1 MGFTPEYHGS
11 LVAFEGSQDLV
22 STQIQLLPSSSR
34 ILVIPPLQHFL
45 AGEDIEKSPDART
58 YILKIHDACNARAH
72 MAHRFLEDSSP
83 ENKRLVFM
91 DGGTAEAQLRCIKW
105 ISHHHTN
112 GNIPRAEAM
121 FKALARSGVAGLT
134 GKSKQDPT
142 CGDNHGPRDDPV
154 SQAMRAADTLDFLT
168 ASLQPSNEIDLTLT
182 VPQVRPRSMSV
193 PVLQFPNDFQEA
205 VPFYVFGPSKGEPM
219 PENPTTQKGRIPKL
233 MSLHKAHPSGRRS
246 KSRDR
251 SAFRDR
257 AAKWAKSSEASMG
270 VPPLSPG
277 TMSMGKSSQRTKAS
291 GSMPN
296 SPSVVYGE
304 AYMVD
309 VRATSKDFGP
319 RTLRR
324 GKSCDSIR
332 SDSKSSWRN
341 FSRSFAAK
349 SAETLDCYESRIPLP
364 KTSARQ
370 RSRSNA
376 GTEQLQRSFSGRSR
390 STSRKPPP
398 LPLDLTN
405 ISVNDGRVVY
415 TNKSTCALDN
425 GRYADKA
432 TSPENCYVD
441 HGTWTGHQHQDHRVS
456 SGLLTPRT
464 AEAAIMASKA
474 FPELVLPMVED
485 LVIHFIDDNP
495 IPLLD
500 SILSG
505 FRRGVY
511 PVSMEPK
518 SLKSP
523 AAVSDRGGQA
533 PAPAP
538 RQSTPP
544 LEGDL
549 NRPTY
554 KSQSDDYDPFAS
566 DVYLQ
571 VKQPEKAIIR
581 RHTEKRT
588 SPTRIDPPTP
598 ARTPPID
605 ETRQAPKTTFH
616 DFRSSG
622 LRTAICVQN
631 ALRSVLKT
639 YFSPDDAGYHQFTFP
654 LLPGSGNLWEP
665 LFGKPDIDDPIKE
678 DRQVD
683 LILAVGAQRGVPKDF
698 ISVVCGSLDKLG
710 VKPTGVSRSGRLD
723 LRYLVANAMQSF
735 TSQPLTNQT
744 ENNPFGNPLRLAT
757 LLVPHLENYITA
769 HPQTRFLTLEYAPE
783 HLSTV
788 LCLQRLIGVDL
799 FKIAAI
805 LSPDPP
811 KTKRGHS
818 KSRPLTGKTFGSGS
832 SIMSRS
838 SSIKSIFASS
848 PSPGN
853 QSPGAEAFSKANF
866 VLTSQVSESEIALFV
881 STVLSVLMS
890 KSSFYVPE
898 KPPPVLSHRESKA
911 SLVERPRSP
920 PMPSPDYTSLISRMS
935 AQTQN
940 LQGTDP
946 PALPALTPLS
956 TLFDTQASK
965 PQSPMETSED
975 ELKPMSSAKSI
986 QSIRSRKSA
995 KVHKLLGHSVKPS
1008 VDSRFEAWDDEDAAF
1023 WAEERKYMPFF
1034 LDPSARKKTSSR
1046 KALKWLGLA

>member
-1 MGFTPEYHGS
+1 MRFTPEYHGS
-11 LVAFEGSQDLV
+11 LVAFEGPQDLV

-45 AGEDIEKSPDART
+45 AGEDIENSPDARSYT
-58 YILKIHDACNARAH
+58 LKIHDACNARAH

-91 DGGTAEAQLRCIKW
+91 DGGTAEAQLRCIRW
-105 ISHHHTN
+105 ISHNHTN
-112 GNIPRAEAM
+112 GNMAKAETM
-121 FKALARSGVAGLT
+121 YKSLARNGVAGLT
-134 GKSKQDPT
+134 GKRSEDAT
-142 CGDNHGPRDDPV
+142 CGDNHGSRDDPV

-168 ASLQPSNEIDLTLT
+168 ASLQPSSEIDLTLT
-182 VPQVRPRSMSV
+182 VPQIRPRSMSV

-205 VPFYVFGPSKGEPM
+205 VPFYVFGPSMGDPI
-219 PENPTTQKGRIPKL
+219 PQNANPQQGNIPKL
-233 MSLHKAHPSGRRS
+233 MSLHKSSSAVKRS

-251 SAFRDR
+251 SAFKER
-257 AAKWAKSSEASMG
+257 AARWAKGAETSTG

-277 TMSMGKSSQRTKAS
+277 TTSIGKSSQHTKAS

-309 VRATSKDFGP
+309 VRATSKEHAA

-324 GKSCDSIR
+324 GKSCDSIP
-332 SDSKSSWRN
+332 KSVEGSGVH
-341 FSRSFAAK
+341 
-349 SAETLDCYESRIPLP
+349 ESQFPLP
-364 KTSARQ
+364 RDSARQ
-370 RSRSNA
+370 RSRSRSRSNA
-376 GTEQLQRSFSGRSR
+376 GTGQPPQRSFSKRSR

-405 ISVNDGRVVY
+405 ITTDNGRVAY
-415 TNKSTCALDN
+415 TNKSTNALVVN

-432 TSPENCYVD
+432 TRTENCYVD

-456 SGLLTPRT
+456 AGLLTPRT
-464 AEAAIMASKA
+464 SEGAIMASKA
-474 FPELVLPMVED
+474 LPETILPMVED
-485 LVIHFIDDNP
+485 LVIHFIDEDSVS
-495 IPLLD
+495 LLD
-500 SILSG
+500 SILDG
-505 FRRGVY
+505 FRRGAY
-511 PVSMEPK
+511 PISMRSK
-518 SLKSP
+518 SLKPPTTANDHGDS
-523 AAVSDRGGQA
+523 S
-533 PAPAP
+533 P
-538 RQSTPP
+538 RQATPP
-544 LEGDL
+544 LESDL
-549 NRPTY
+549 RRPTCQV
-554 KSQSDDYDPFAS
+554 QSEDYDPFAS
-566 DVYLQ
+566 HVYKG
-571 VKQPEKAIIR
+571 VNEPEKAVIR
-581 RHTEKRT
+581 RNVNHHT
-588 SPTRIDPPTP
+588 SPKRIDPPTP

-605 ETRQAPKTTFH
+605 ETKQAIKTTFH
-616 DFRSSG
+616 DFQSSG

-639 YFSPDDAGYHQFTFP
+639 YFTPDDAGYHQFTFP
-654 LLPGSGNLWEP
+654 MLPGSGSLWEP
-665 LFGKPDIDDPIKE
+665 LFGKPNINDPIKE
-678 DRQVD
+678 ERHVD

-710 VKPTGVSRSGRLD
+710 VKPSGVSRSGRLD

-744 ENNPFGNPLRLAT
+744 ENNPFSNPLRLAT

-769 HPQTRFLTLEYAPE
+769 HPQTRFLVLEYAPE

-788 LCLQRLIGVDL
+788 LCLQRLIGADL

-811 KTKRGHS
+811 KANRGH
-818 KSRPLTGKTFGSGS
+818 RPGYLSSGKTFGSAS
-832 SIMSRS
+832 SVMSRT
-838 SSIKSIFASS
+838 KS
-848 PSPGN
+848 
-853 QSPGAEAFSKANF
+853 FSKANF

-881 STVLSVLMS
+881 STVLGVLMS

-898 KPPPVLSHRESKA
+898 RPPPTLTHRESKA
-911 SLVERPRSP
+911 SLAERPRSP
-920 PMPSPDYTSLISRMS
+920 GLPSPEYASLVSRLS

-940 LQGTDP
+940 LQGTDSP
-946 PALPALTPLS
+946 SFAPSLPPLS
-956 TLFDTQASK
+956 SMLEIQEK
-965 PQSPMETSED
+965 PPSPKETPED

-986 QSIRSRKSA
+986 RSIRSRKSA
-995 KVHKLLGHSVKPS
+995 KVQKVLGHSVKPS
-1008 VDSRFEAWDDEDAAF
+1008 VDSRFESWDEDDAAF

-1034 LDPSARKKTSSR
+1034 SDQSARKKTSSR

>member
-1 MGFTPEYHGS
+1 M
-11 LVAFEGSQDLV
+11 
-22 STQIQLLPSSSR
+22 
-34 ILVIPPLQHFL
+34 
-45 AGEDIEKSPDART
+45 AGEDIDKSPDAQT

-72 MAHRFLEDSSP
+72 MAHRFLGDSSP

-91 DGGTAEAQLRCIKW
+91 DGGTAEAQLRCIRW
-105 ISHHHTN
+105 ISQNHTN
-112 GNIPRAEAM
+112 GNVPRAESL
-121 FKALARSGVAGLT
+121 FKSLVRNGVAGLM
-134 GKSKQDPT
+134 GKRSEDTT
-142 CGDNHGPRDDPV
+142 CGDNHGSKDDPV

-182 VPQVRPRSMSV
+182 VPNVRPRSMSV
-193 PVLQFPNDFQEA
+193 PVLQFPSDFQEA
-205 VPFYVFGPSKGEPM
+205 VPFYVFGPSTSDPM
-219 PENPTTQKGRIPKL
+219 PQNTNPRKGSEGRIPKL
-233 MSLHKAHPSGRRS
+233 MSFHKSNSPVRRS

-251 SAFRDR
+251 SAFKER
-257 AAKWAKSSEASMG
+257 ASRWAKSSNVATG

-277 TMSMGKSSQRTKAS
+277 TMSMGKSSQHTKAS

-309 VRATSKDFGP
+309 VRATSKEFTA

-332 SDSKSSWRN
+332 PDPKAYVCN
-341 FSRSFAAK
+341 FSRSFASRSSEALN
-349 SAETLDCYESRIPLP
+349 TYESKLPVP
-364 KTSARQ
+364 KTSARSRC
-370 RSRSNA
+370 RSTA
-376 GTEQLQRSFSGRSR
+376 GTDQPLQRSFSGRSR

-405 ISVNDGRVVY
+405 IVINDGRVVY
-415 TNKSTCALDN
+415 TNKSTSALAN

-456 SGLLTPRT
+456 GGLLTPRT
-464 AEAAIMASKA
+464 SEGAIMASKA
-474 FPELVLPMVED
+474 FPETVLPMVED
-485 LVIHFIDDNP
+485 IVIHFIDDNP

-500 SILSG
+500 SLLSG

-511 PVSMEPK
+511 PITMVSK
-518 SLKSP
+518 STKSAKSP
-523 AAVSDRGGQA
+523 AVVSDPGESASRQA
-533 PAPAP
+533 
-538 RQSTPP
+538 TPP
-544 LEGDL
+544 LESDP
-549 NRPTY
+549 NRP
-554 KSQSDDYDPFAS
+554 SHQVQSDDYDPFAS
-566 DVYLQ
+566 HVYLQ
-571 VKQPEKAIIR
+571 VKEPEKAIVR
-581 RHTEKRT
+581 RNPEHHT
-588 SPTRIDPPTP
+588 SPKRMDPPTP

-616 DFRSSG
+616 DFQSSG

-639 YFSPDDAGYHQFTFP
+639 YFTPDDVGYHQFTFP
-654 LLPGSGNLWEP
+654 LLPGSGSLWEP
-665 LFGKPDIDDPIKE
+665 LFGKPDINDPIKE
-678 DRQVD
+678 DRHVD

-698 ISVVCGSLDKLG
+698 ISVVCGCLDKLG

-723 LRYLVANAMQSF
+723 LRYVDISPPSSIALSLTENVERYLVANAMQSF

-769 HPQTRFLTLEYAPE
+769 HPQTRYLILEYAPE

-788 LCLQRLIGVDL
+788 LCLQRLVGVDL

-811 KTKRGHS
+811 KSKRSHS
-818 KSRPLTGKTFGSGS
+818 RSGQLSSSKTFGSAS
-832 SIMSRS
+832 SVMSRT
-838 SSIKSIFASS
+838 SSIKSMVTSS
-848 PSPGN
+848 PTPGN
-853 QSPGAEAFSKANF
+853 QSPGAESFSKANF

-881 STVLSVLMS
+881 STVLSVLMA

-898 KPPPVLSHRESKA
+898 RPPPVLTHKESRN
-911 SLVERPRSP
+911 SFSDRPRSP
-920 PMPSPDYTSLISRMS
+920 PMPSPDYTSLVTRLS

-946 PALPALTPLS
+946 PVSPAL
-956 TLFDTQASK
+956 
-965 PQSPMETSED
+965 PQSPMEMTIPED

-986 QSIRSRKSA
+986 RSIRSRKSG
-995 KVHKLLGHSVKPS
+995 KVQKLLGHSVKPS
-1008 VDSRFEAWDDEDAAF
+1008 VDSRFDAWDEDDAAF

-1034 LDPSARKKTSSR
+1034 LDQSARKKTSSR

>member
-1 MGFTPEYHGS
+1 MGFAPEYHGS

-22 STQIQLLPSSSR
+22 STQMQLLPSSSR

-45 AGEDIEKSPDART
+45 AGEDVEKSPDART

-105 ISHHHTN
+105 ISLHHTN

-121 FKALARSGVAGLT
+121 FKALARNGVAGLT
-134 GKSKQDPT
+134 RKSKQDAT
-142 CGDNHGPRDDPV
+142 FGDNHGSRDDPV

-182 VPQVRPRSMSV
+182 IPQVRPRSMSV

-205 VPFYVFGPSKGEPM
+205 VPFYVFGPSTGEPM
-219 PENPTTQKGRIPKL
+219 PENPTMQKGRIPKL
-233 MSLHKAHPSGRRS
+233 MSLHKIHSPGRRS

-251 SAFRDR
+251 SAFRER
-257 AAKWAKSSEASMG
+257 AARWAKSPEASMG

-277 TMSMGKSSQRTKAS
+277 TMSMGKSSQHTKAS

-304 AYMVD
+304 AYMVHM
-309 VRATSKDFGP
+309 RATSKEFGP

-324 GKSCDSIR
+324 GKSCDSLR
-332 SDSKSSWRN
+332 HGSKSPSRN

-349 SAETLDCYESRIPLP
+349 SVDALYCYESRLPLP
-364 KTSARQ
+364 KTSARH
-370 RSRSNA
+370 RSRSNG

-405 ISVNDGRVVY
+405 ILVNDRKVAY
-415 TNKSTCALDN
+415 ANKHTNALDN

-456 SGLLTPRT
+456 GGLLTPRT

-474 FPELVLPMVED
+474 LPEIVLPMVED

-511 PVSMEPK
+511 PISMEPEP
-518 SLKSP
+518 LKSP
-523 AAVSDRGGQA
+523 AAVSDRVTLG
-533 PAPAP
+533 P

-544 LEGDL
+544 LESDING
-549 NRPTY
+549 PTN
-554 KSQSDDYDPFAS
+554 KVQSDDYDPFAS
-566 DVYLQ
+566 DVYQQ
-571 VKQPEKAIIR
+571 VKEPDKAIIC
-581 RHTEKRT
+581 RHTEKDT

-605 ETRQAPKTTFH
+605 ETRQAPKITFH

-631 ALRSVLKT
+631 ALRSVLET

-654 LLPGSGNLWEP
+654 LLPGSGSLWEP
-665 LFGKPDIDDPIKE
+665 LFGKPGINDPIQE

-788 LCLQRLIGVDL
+788 LCLQRLIGADL

-818 KSRPLTGKTFGSGS
+818 KPGHLTGRTFGSGS
-832 SIMSRS
+832 SIMSRT
-838 SSIKSIFASS
+838 SSIKSIVASS
-848 PSPGN
+848 PSSGS
-853 QSPGAEAFSKANF
+853 QSPGADAFSKANF

-881 STVLSVLMS
+881 SMVLSVLIS

-898 KPPPVLSHRESKA
+898 RPPPTLTHRESKT

-920 PMPSPDYTSLISRMS
+920 PMPSPDYTFLISRVS

-946 PALPALTPLS
+946 PALPVLPHLS
-956 TLFDTQASK
+956 SLFDTHYQSK
-965 PQSPMETSED
+965 PQSPVDIPVD
-975 ELKPMSSAKSI
+975 ELRPMSSPKSI
-986 QSIRSRKSA
+986 RSIRSRKSA
-995 KVHKLLGHSVKPS
+995 KVQKLMGHSVKPS
-1008 VDSRFEAWDDEDAAF
+1008 VDSRFDAWDEEDAAF

>member
-1 MGFTPEYHGS
+1 MVFTPEYHGS
-11 LVAFEGSQDLV
+11 LVAFEGPQDLV

-45 AGEDIEKSPDART
+45 AGEDVDKSPDARS

-91 DGGTAEAQLRCIKW
+91 DGGTAEAQLRCIRW
-105 ISHHHTN
+105 ISQNHTN
-112 GNIPRAEAM
+112 GNMARAESM
-121 FKALARSGVAGLT
+121 FKTLARNGVAGLT
-134 GKSKQDPT
+134 GKRSEDTT
-142 CGDNHGPRDDPV
+142 CGDNHGSRDDPV

-205 VPFYVFGPSKGEPM
+205 VPFYVFGPSTGEETPQNTS
-219 PENPTTQKGRIPKL
+219 PQKGRIPKL
-233 MSLHKAHPSGRRS
+233 MSLHKSNSPVRRS

-251 SAFRDR
+251 SAFKER
-257 AAKWAKSSEASMG
+257 AAKWAKGSEGYAG

-277 TMSMGKSSQRTKAS
+277 TMSMGKSSQHTKAS

-309 VRATSKDFGP
+309 VRATSKEFAA
-319 RTLRR
+319 RSLRR

-332 SDSKSSWRN
+332 ADSKANICN
-341 FSRSFAAK
+341 FSRSFATK
-349 SAETLDCYESRIPLP
+349 SAEALNSYESKLP
-364 KTSARQ
+364 QPRNSARH
-370 RSRSNA
+370 RSRSTA
-376 GTEQLQRSFSGRSR
+376 GTDQPLQRSFSGRSR

-405 ISVNDGRVVY
+405 ITVDNGRVVY
-415 TNKSTCALDN
+415 TNKSTSALVVN
-425 GRYADKA
+425 GRYADKS
-432 TSPENCYVD
+432 TKTDNNYID
-441 HGTWTGHQHQDHRVS
+441 HGTWTGHQHQDRRVS
-456 SGLLTPRT
+456 GGLLTPRT
-464 AEAAIMASKA
+464 SEGAIMASKA
-474 FPELVLPMVED
+474 FPEIILPMVED
-485 LVIHFIDDNP
+485 LVIHFIDDNST
-495 IPLLD
+495 PLLD
-500 SILSG
+500 SILTG

-511 PVSMEPK
+511 PVSMGSK
-518 SLKSP
+518 SSKPL
-523 AAVSDRGGQA
+523 ANVSEHGGS
-533 PAPAP
+533 AP
-538 RQSTPP
+538 RQATPP
-544 LEGDL
+544 LENDP

-554 KSQSDDYDPFAS
+554 QVQSDDYDPFAS
-566 DVYLQ
+566 HVYLQ
-571 VKQPEKAIIR
+571 VKEPEKAIIR
-581 RHTEKRT
+581 RHTEHRT

-605 ETRQAPKTTFH
+605 EAKHPFKTTFH
-616 DFRSSG
+616 DFQSSS

-639 YFSPDDAGYHQFTFP
+639 YFTPDDVGYHQFTFP
-654 LLPGSGNLWEP
+654 LLPGSGSLWEP
-665 LFGKPDIDDPIKE
+665 LFGKPDINDPIKE
-678 DRQVD
+678 DRHVD

-710 VKPTGVSRSGRLD
+710 VKPSGVSRSGRLD

-744 ENNPFGNPLRLAT
+744 ENNPFSNPLRLAT

-769 HPQTRFLTLEYAPE
+769 HPQTRFLVLEYAPE

-811 KTKRGHS
+811 KSKRGH
-818 KSRPLTGKTFGSGS
+818 RPGLPSSSKTFGSAS
-832 SIMSRS
+832 SVMSRT
-838 SSIKSIFASS
+838 SSIKSIVASS
-848 PSPGN
+848 PSPGS
-853 QSPGAEAFSKANF
+853 QSPGAESFSKANF

-898 KPPPVLSHRESKA
+898 RPPPVLTHRESKA
-911 SLVERPRSP
+911 SLAERPRSP
-920 PMPSPDYTSLISRMS
+920 LLPSPEYASLVSRLS

-940 LQGTDP
+940 LQGIESP
-946 PALPALTPLS
+946 SFAPSLPPLS
-956 TLFDTQASK
+956 AMFENQSK
-965 PQSPMETSED
+965 PPSPKELPED
-975 ELKPMSSAKSI
+975 ELKPMSSARSI
-986 QSIRSRKSA
+986 RSVRSRKSA
-995 KVHKLLGHSVKPS
+995 KVQKLLGHSVKPS
-1008 VDSRFEAWDDEDAAF
+1008 VDSRFESWDEDDAAF

-1034 LDPSARKKTSSR
+1034 LDQSARKKTSSR